1 MTEPL
6 FPLGRIVMTTN
17 LQGQLQ
23 ETDSAGWEEELQGL
37 IRRHVTGDWG
47 DLDQEDRQENQLSLE
62 KGFRIFSAY
71 NTDAGIRLYII
82 TEADRSYTTCLLPSD
97 Y

>member
-23 ETDSAGWEEELQGL
+23 ETDPAGWEEELQGL

-47 DLDQEDRQENQLSLE
+47 DLDQEDRQENQLSLD

-71 NTDAGIRLYII
+71 NTDGGIRLYII

>member
-1 MTEPL
+1 MLEPL
-6 FPLGRIVMTTN
+6 FPLGRVVMTTN

-23 ETDSAGWEEELQGL
+23 EADPAGWEREMQGL
-37 IRRHVTGDWG
+37 IRRHVSGDWG
-47 DLDQEDRQENQLSLE
+47 DLDQHDRRENQVALE

-71 NTDAGIRLYII
+71 NTGTGIRLYII
-82 TEADRSYTTCLLPSD
+82 TEADRSCTTCLLPAD

>member
-6 FPLGRIVMTTN
+6 FPLGRMMMTTN
-17 LQGQLQ
+17 LQGRLQ
-23 ETDSAGWEEELQGL
+23 GANPEDWEEELQGL
-37 IRRHVTGDWG
+37 VSRHASGDWG
-47 DLDQEDRQENQLSLE
+47 DLGEEDRRENALSLE

-71 NTDAGIRLYII
+71 TTSKDIRVWVI
-82 TEADRSYTTCLLPSD
+82 TEADRSYTTALLPED

>member
-23 ETDSAGWEEELQGL
+23 ETDPAGWEEELQGL

-47 DLDQEDRQENQLSLE
+47 DLDRATRFP
-62 KGFRIFSAY
+62 KTGR
-71 NTDAGIRLYII
+71 
-82 TEADRSYTTCLLPSD
+82 
-97 Y
+97 

>member
-1 MTEPL
+1 MPTEL
-6 FPLGRIVMTTN
+6 FPLGRVTMATN

-23 ETDSAGWEEELQGL
+23 EADAEGWEEELQGL

-47 DLDQEDRQENQLSLE
+47 DLDQHDKRENQLALE

-71 NTDAGIRLYII
+71 NTNTGIRLYII
-82 TEADRSYTTCLLPSD
+82 TEADRSW
-97 Y
+97 